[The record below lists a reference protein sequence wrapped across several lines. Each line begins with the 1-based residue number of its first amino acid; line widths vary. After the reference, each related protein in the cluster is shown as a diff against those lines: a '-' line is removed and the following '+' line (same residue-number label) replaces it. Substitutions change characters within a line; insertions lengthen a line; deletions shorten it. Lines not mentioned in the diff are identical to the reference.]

1 MLCLARILLSNNKF
15 LILDEA
21 TSNLDPQTDAY
32 INRIIHEKFKD
43 ATVLAVAHRLDTV
56 VDYDKILVVEKG
68 LIVEEGDPY
77 ELVRD
82 KGRFYNMIQH
92 SGKSE
97 SENILRAI
105 RNKYKAKR
113 ISIQSTD

>member
-1 MLCLARILLSNNKF
+1 MLCLARILLSKNKF

-32 INRIIHEKFKD
+32 INSIIRDKFKE

-56 VDYDKILVVEKG
+56 VDYDKIIVVEKG

-77 ELVRD
+77 DLIRE

-92 SGKSE
+92 SGKTE
-97 SENILRAI
+97 AEHILREI
-105 RNKYKAKR
+105 RNKYKSKR
-113 ISIQSTD
+113 ISIKSIS